1 MSAFATDFYLG
12 FGFLYS
18 LASGHFC
25 FLDIFVFLLGYAKG
39 QYKKYKYGDSLLEE
53 TLHFKNIKL
62 LNCEPDNDLKI
73 YKPLNCFKSVDQ

>member
-18 LASGHFC
+18 LESGHFC

-39 QYKKYKYGDSLLEE
+39 QYKTERSMSMVIPCLRKLYISES
-53 TLHFKNIKL
+53 NIKIKDIKTVL
-62 LNCEPDNDLKI
+62 M
-73 YKPLNCFKSVDQ
+73 